1 MLIIN
6 INNSRFLTV
15 VFLTAHGGAFAAALV
30 ASLDLPLLLL
40 LGAVLALSLWHSLGL
55 HAMRWAGRA
64 VLQFQ
69 LDGDG
74 DCVLARR
81 NGDTQSA
88 CRLRSWYADA
98 RLVVLQLRCPDRWW
112 PLNLV
117 LAVDAV
123 GADDF
128 HALRATLGL
137 RRLTG

>member
-6 INNSRFLTV
+6 IKNSRFLAILL
-15 VFLTAHGGAFAAALV
+15 FTAHGGAFAAALA
-30 ASLDLPLLLL
+30 ASLNLPLLFL

-55 HAMRWAGRA
+55 HATRWAGRA
-64 VLQFQ
+64 VLRFQ

-74 DCVLARR
+74 DCMLARR
-81 NGDTQSA
+81 NGDTETA
-88 CRLRSWYADA
+88 CRLQSWYADA

-112 PLNLV
+112 SLNLV

-128 HALRATLGL
+128 HALRARLGL
-137 RRLTG
+137 HRLTG